1 MFKKHRGL
9 FTRPVEVALGE
20 TYQLTLE
27 IPSEGVFSTPLPTL
41 VGDPPHILGTI
52 RGWADVNDTDT
63 GEPLELNAANW
74 AAFVADPC
82 IEGAV
87 WRTLSK
93 LRTEAMSGE
102 LLRGNSKTPPVGGLT
117 AATATQV

>member
-1 MFKKHRGL
+1 MFRKHRGL
-9 FTRPVEVALGE
+9 FTRPVEVAPGE

-27 IPSEGVFSTPLPTL
+27 IPSQAVFNAPLSTL
-41 VGDPPHILGTI
+41 VGHPPHISGAI
-52 RGWADVNDTDT
+52 RGWADVSDTDT

-102 LLRGNSKTPPVGGLT
+102 LLRGNSKPPQPTGPT
-117 AATATQV
+117 AATVMQA